1 MLKGL
6 SGILKTAVKVAAPF
20 AGAALFP
27 TMPFMGPA
35 LGSGI
40 ASLLAGDKPQEAL
53 LQAGLSGLAGRAGM
67 FNRGAAAPVSKA
79 GQIQQIG
86 GDASLTAAKQSR
98 DLQAA
103 MQTGGKTSFLDRLK
117 APIFTGKDGVKYG
130 PSGITAA
137 LGIGLPSALAYM
149 GAVQD
154 AKKAQPMD
162 PKDYRSYVDDLYG
175 GPVARPP
182 EDRRITNL
190 NPLTTLPTGKADG
203 GMMGG
208 IPSYSAM
215 DGSDTAG
222 IMAMAEGGQTF
233 PRKTGMIN
241 GPGGPK
247 EDKIPAMLSDGEFV
261 FTAKA
266 VDNAGGPKAMYRMMN
281 RLDPESERPNE
292 RT

>member
-6 SGILKTAVKVAAPF
+6 SGILKSAAKIAAPF

-27 TMPFMGPA
+27 TMPFLGPA

-67 FNRGAAAPVSKA
+67 FGKGAGA
-79 GQIQQIG
+79 GQTQKAAGDLMFAENSPMAKEAIQKAYQSG
-86 GDASLTAAKQSR
+86 VQAAKP
-98 DLQAA
+98 
-103 MQTGGKTSFLDRLK
+103 SFIDRLS
-117 APIFTGKDGVKYG
+117 APIFTGKDGSKYG

-190 NPLTTLPTGKADG
+190 NPLSNLPTGKADG

-215 DGSDTAG
+215 DGSDAG

-247 EDKIPAMLSDGEFV
+247 DDKIPAMLSDGEFV

-292 RT
+292 RA

>member
-6 SGILKTAVKVAAPF
+6 SKILKSAVQIAAPIALSATPLGPVF
-20 AGAALFP
+20 GAA
-27 TMPFMGPA
+27 A
-35 LGSGI
+35 GSGL
-40 ASLLAGDKPQEAL
+40 ASLLAGEKPQQAL
-53 LQAGLSGLAGRAGM
+53 LKAGLAGLG
-67 FNRGAAAPVSKA
+67 GAAYSKFAGPGTATNAA
-79 GQIQQIG
+79 GQI
-86 GDASLTAAKQSR
+86 
-98 DLQAA
+98 
-103 MQTGGKTSFLDRLK
+103 MQTGSDASRAAALQSAQLQANANKPSFLQRLM
-117 APIFTGKDGVKYG
+117 APTGDGSR
-130 PSGITAA
+130 PSMLTTA
-137 LGIGLPSALAYM
+137 LSVGLPSALAYM
-149 GAVQD
+149 GAAQD
-154 AKKAQPMD
+154 AKRAQPMD

-190 NPLTTLPTGKADG
+190 NPLTNLPQGKADG

-208 IPSYSAM
+208 IPMYSAM
-215 DGSDTAG
+215 DGSDTSG

-247 EDKIPAMLSDGEFV
+247 DDKIPAMLSDGEFV

-266 VDNAGGPKAMYRMMN
+266 VDNAGGPKAMYKMMN

-292 RT
+292 RA

>member
-6 SGILKTAVKVAAPF
+6 SGILKSAAKIAAPF

-27 TMPFMGPA
+27 TMPFLGPA

-53 LQAGLSGLAGRAGM
+53 LQAGLSGLAGRYGM
-67 FNRGAAAPVSKA
+67 FGGKGAPATKSKTGMDLLFDESSPAAKEFLQKKVAEGTGKPGFIQNFISKGKA
-79 GQIQQIG
+79 PLFDKGPS
-86 GDASLTAAKQSR
+86 AFTTAA
-98 DLQAA
+98 
-103 MQTGGKTSFLDRLK
+103 M
-117 APIFTGKDGVKYG
+117 V
-130 PSGITAA
+130 GI
-137 LGIGLPSALAYM
+137 PSALAYL
-149 GAVQD
+149 GAAQD
-154 AKKAQPMD
+154 ARRSQPID

-190 NPLTTLPTGKADG
+190 NPLSNLPQGKADG

-215 DGSDTAG
+215 DGSDAG

-292 RT
+292 RA

>member
-6 SGILKTAVKVAAPF
+6 SRILKSAAQVALPIALSATPLGPVF
-20 AGAALFP
+20 GAA
-27 TMPFMGPA
+27 A
-35 LGSGI
+35 GSGI
-40 ASLLAGDKPQEAL
+40 ASLLAGAKPKDAL
-53 LQAGLSGLAGRAGM
+53 LQAGLAGLG
-67 FNRGAAAPVSKA
+67 GAAYSKFAGAGA
-79 GQIQQIG
+79 GQAQKAAGDLMFAENSPMAREAIQKAYQSG
-86 GDASLTAAKQSR
+86 VQQAKP
-98 DLQAA
+98 
-103 MQTGGKTSFLDRLK
+103 SFLQRLM
-117 APIFTGKDGVKYG
+117 APTRDGKG
-130 PSGITAA
+130 PSMLTTA
-137 LGIGLPSALAYM
+137 LSVGLPSALAYM
-149 GAVQD
+149 GAAQD
-154 AKKAQPMD
+154 ARRAQPMD

-190 NPLTTLPTGKADG
+190 NPLSNLPTGKADG

-215 DGSDTAG
+215 DGSDAG

-292 RT
+292 RA

>member
-6 SGILKTAVKVAAPF
+6 SGILKSAAKIAAPF

-27 TMPFMGPA
+27 TMPFLGPA

-40 ASLLAGDKPQEAL
+40 ASLLAGEKPRDAL
-53 LQAGLSGLAGRAGM
+53 ISAGLSGLAGKAGVFGKATPAKVGFEPGM
-67 FNRGAAAPVSKA
+67 VDPGLARGVMEQTGNVATKPSFIQNLISKAKAPVFTSPDGKA
-79 GQIQQIG
+79 
-86 GDASLTAAKQSR
+86 
-98 DLQAA
+98 
-103 MQTGGKTSFLDRLK
+103 F
-117 APIFTGKDGVKYG
+117 G
-130 PSGITAA
+130 PSGFTTAA
-137 LGIGLPSALAYM
+137 MIGIPSALAYL
-149 GAVQD
+149 GAAQD
-154 AKKAQPMD
+154 ARRAQPMD

-190 NPLTTLPTGKADG
+190 NPLSNLPTGKADG

-215 DGSDTAG
+215 DGSDAG

-292 RT
+292 RA

>member
-6 SGILKTAVKVAAPF
+6 SGILKSAAKIAAPF

-27 TMPFMGPA
+27 TMPFLGPA

-53 LQAGLSGLAGRAGM
+53 LQAGLSGLAGRYGM
-67 FNRGAAAPVSKA
+67 FGGKGAPATKSKTGMDLLFDESSKEAAEFMKKKVAEGAGKPGFFETFINKGKA
-79 GQIQQIG
+79 PLFDKGPS
-86 GDASLTAAKQSR
+86 AFTTAA
-98 DLQAA
+98 
-103 MQTGGKTSFLDRLK
+103 M
-117 APIFTGKDGVKYG
+117 V
-130 PSGITAA
+130 GI
-137 LGIGLPSALAYM
+137 PSALAYL
-149 GAVQD
+149 GAAQD
-154 AKKAQPMD
+154 ARRAQPMD

-190 NPLTTLPTGKADG
+190 NPLTDLPQGKADG

-215 DGSDTAG
+215 DGSDAG

-247 EDKIPAMLSDGEFV
+247 DDKIPAMLSDGEFV

-292 RT
+292 RA

>member
-6 SGILKTAVKVAAPF
+6 SGIIKSAVQIAAPII
-20 AGAALFP
+20 GAATPL
-27 TMPFMGPA
+27 GPIFGA
-35 LGSGI
+35 AAGSGI
-40 ASLLAGDKPQEAL
+40 AGLLAGQKPEQAL
-53 LQAGLSGLAGRAGM
+53 KQAAVAGLAGFGADKFGM
-67 FNRGAAAPVSKA
+67 
-79 GQIQQIG
+79 
-86 GDASLTAAKQSR
+86 L
-98 DLQAA
+98 
-103 MQTGGKTSFLDRLK
+103 GKGSNIADGNAVRTSNEMFRTTPRKFLENFKMPAL
-117 APIFTGKDGVKYG
+117 FKDGKPTG
-130 PSGITAA
+130 FGTA
-137 LGIGLPSALAYM
+137 LGVGLPSALAYM
-149 GAVQD
+149 GAAQD

-190 NPLTTLPTGKADG
+190 NPLTNLPTGKADG

-215 DGSDTAG
+215 DGSDAG

-247 EDKIPAMLSDGEFV
+247 DDKIPAMLSDGEFV

-292 RT
+292 RA

>member
-6 SGILKTAVKVAAPF
+6 SGILKTAARVAAPF

-35 LGSGI
+35 LGSGLV
-40 ASLLAGDKPQEAL
+40 SLLAGDKPQEAL
-53 LQAGLSGLAGRAGM
+53 LQAGLSGLAGSQGM
-67 FNRGAAAPVSKA
+67 FNRGAAAPATKT

-86 GDASLTAAKQSR
+86 SDASRQAGKQMTDLRAA
-98 DLQAA
+98 A
-103 MQTGGKTSFLDRLK
+103 TGGGKTSFLDRLK

-137 LGIGLPSALAYM
+137 LRIGLPSALAYM

-154 AKKAQPMD
+154 AKKAQQMD

-190 NPLTTLPTGKADG
+190 NPLTNLPTGKADG
-203 GMMGG
+203 GIMGG

-215 DGSDTAG
+215 DGSDAG

-292 RT
+292 RA

>member
-6 SGILKTAVKVAAPF
+6 SKILKSAAQIALPIALSATPLGPAF
-20 AGAALFP
+20 GAA
-27 TMPFMGPA
+27 A
-35 LGSGI
+35 GSGI
-40 ASLLAGDKPQEAL
+40 ASLLAGAKPRDAL
-53 LQAGLSGLAGRAGM
+53 LQAGLAGLG
-67 FNRGAAAPVSKA
+67 GAAYSKFAGAGA
-79 GQIQQIG
+79 GQAQKAAGDLMFAENSPMAREAIQKAYQSG
-86 GDASLTAAKQSR
+86 VQQAKP
-98 DLQAA
+98 
-103 MQTGGKTSFLDRLK
+103 SFLQRLM
-117 APIFTGKDGVKYG
+117 APTRDGKG
-130 PSGITAA
+130 PSMLTTA
-137 LGIGLPSALAYM
+137 LSVGLPSALAYM
-149 GAVQD
+149 GAAQD
-154 AKKAQPMD
+154 ARRAQPMD

-190 NPLTTLPTGKADG
+190 NPLSNLPTGKADG

-215 DGSDTAG
+215 DGSDAG

-292 RT
+292 RA

>member
-6 SGILKTAVKVAAPF
+6 SRILKSAAQVALPIALSATPLGPAF
-20 AGAALFP
+20 GAA
-27 TMPFMGPA
+27 A
-35 LGSGI
+35 GSGI
-40 ASLLAGDKPQEAL
+40 ASLLAGAKPRDAL
-53 LQAGLSGLAGRAGM
+53 LQAGLAGLG
-67 FNRGAAAPVSKA
+67 GAAYSKFA
-79 GQIQQIG
+79 TPK
-86 GDASLTAAKQSR
+86 TAAMGYGEGQVDPGFFNFMKKQGAGSPT
-98 DLQAA
+98 
-103 MQTGGKTSFLDRLK
+103 TGGFSLGKLGK
-117 APIFTGKDGVKYG
+117 ALIAPTGSKGTG
-130 PSGITAA
+130 PSMLTSA
-137 LGIGLPSALAYM
+137 LTVGLPSALAYM
-149 GAVQD
+149 GAAQD
-154 AKKAQPMD
+154 ARRAQPMD

-266 VDNAGGPKAMYRMMN
+266 VDNAGGPKAMYKMMN

>member
-6 SGILKTAVKVAAPF
+6 SGIIKSAVQIAAPII
-20 AGAALFP
+20 GAATPL
-27 TMPFMGPA
+27 GPIFGA
-35 LGSGI
+35 AAGSGI
-40 ASLLAGDKPQEAL
+40 ASLLGGAKPRDAL
-53 LQAGLSGLAGRAGM
+53 LQAGLAGLG
-67 FNRGAAAPVSKA
+67 GAAYSKFGAAKPLATGYGEGQVDPGFVNELRKRGSGQPRDSGFFSKLVEKAKAPVFTSPEGKA
-79 GQIQQIG
+79 
-86 GDASLTAAKQSR
+86 
-98 DLQAA
+98 
-103 MQTGGKTSFLDRLK
+103 F
-117 APIFTGKDGVKYG
+117 G

-149 GAVQD
+149 GAAQD
-154 AKKAQPMD
+154 ARRAQPID

-190 NPLTTLPTGKADG
+190 NPLTNLPQGKADG

-208 IPSYSAM
+208 VPMYSAM
-215 DGSDTAG
+215 DGSDMG

-233 PRKTGMIN
+233 PRKNGMIN

-266 VDNAGGPKAMYRMMN
+266 VDNAGGPKAMYKMMN
-281 RLDPESERPNE
+281 RLDPESERPN
-292 RT
+292 

>member
-6 SGILKTAVKVAAPF
+6 SKILKSAVQIAAPIALSATPLGPVF
-20 AGAALFP
+20 GAA
-27 TMPFMGPA
+27 A
-35 LGSGI
+35 GSGL
-40 ASLLAGDKPQEAL
+40 ASLLAGEKPQQAL
-53 LQAGLSGLAGRAGM
+53 LKAGLAGLG
-67 FNRGAAAPVSKA
+67 GAAYSKFA
-79 GQIQQIG
+79 GPGTATNASGQIIQTGADSSKQAAQQM
-86 GDASLTAAKQSR
+86 AQ
-98 DLQAA
+98 LQANA
-103 MQTGGKTSFLDRLK
+103 NKPSFLQRLM
-117 APIFTGKDGVKYG
+117 APTGDGKR
-130 PSGITAA
+130 PSALTTALA
-137 LGIGLPSALAYM
+137 VGLPSALAYM
-149 GAVQD
+149 GAAQD
-154 AKKAQPMD
+154 AKRAQPMD

-190 NPLTTLPTGKADG
+190 NPLTNLPQGKADG
-203 GMMGG
+203 GIMGG
-208 IPSYSAM
+208 IPMYSAM
-215 DGSDTAG
+215 DGSDTSG

-281 RLDPESERPNE
+281 RLDPESERPN
-292 RT
+292 